1 MPRGKSLSPYQESK
15 VLELYQQ
22 SDISLKEIMRQT
34 GIKSPDTIYRLLD
47 ENNIPRRHGLEGGQ
61 KSFYIEKDV
70 LGILNQQSNA
80 SRYVNEAV
88 RYYHQRDKK

>member
-47 ENNIPRRHGLEGGQ
+47 EKNIPRRHGLEGTQ

-70 LGILNQQSNA
+70 LDILNQQSNA